1 MNTAE
6 EFISRSVYRELAVVS
21 RESFWDL
28 YDLLPH
34 RRDDLYYKG
43 CYGREAYKRILK
55 DTAFVDTL
63 WGSDIFDITAELAR
77 RAEKYG
83 LRTYTYFNGVY
94 LVCNPGDS
102 KESLVEA
109 YHQALDKRSEEY
121 KKTFRYL
128 ISQREMEERQKD
140 AEERRKIVEGWMEE
154 EKMKIR
160 FFKFFKYRKAKKI
173 NSSNSYS
180 NRVVTYAHEWAVGM
194 QRALREGKE
203 MSEVAEE
210 ISHFVDYDGITGFMY
225 GCAARFIACFWKHG
239 KEFRKW
245 FNLRNQIGDEGEK
258 ANKKRNRILNPA
270 ILSISVGGD

>member
-1 MNTAE
+1 MNPAE
-6 EFISRSVYRELAVVS
+6 RFRLRSLYRELAVHS
-21 RESFWDL
+21 RESFWEL

-43 CYGREAYKRILK
+43 CYGREAYQRALK

-63 WGSDIFDITAELAR
+63 WGSDIFETTAELAR
-77 RAEKYG
+77 RAEKHG

-109 YHQALDKRSEEY
+109 YHQGLNKRSEKY

-128 ISQREMEERQKD
+128 IDQREMEKRRKD
-140 AEERRKIVEGWMEE
+140 AEERRKTVESWMEE

-173 NSSNSYS
+173 NSSDSYS
-180 NRVVTYAHEWAVGM
+180 NRVITYAHEWAVGM
-194 QRALREGKE
+194 QRAMREGKE

-210 ISHFVDYDGITGFMY
+210 ISRFVDYDGITGFMY
-225 GCAARFIACFWKHG
+225 GCAAKFIAFFWRHG

-258 ANKKRNRILNPA
+258 ANKERNAILNPA
-270 ILSISVGGD
+270 ILSVSVGGD